1 MGLLLFL
8 VEMYRCPNRS
18 ANRCSAKA
26 ISRKQTDTTILYM
39 LALCDRFETENTDTI
54 DSLKLQR
61 EDLQRKISKMAELA
75 IELDDM
81 TIITE
86 KLRDMKN
93 ALSKLNHDIEE
104 ETKRIKAITTG
115 SLKDI
120 DRTTKEGMIETQLL
134 IKGVLKEIVIDAA
147 KRRCKVTFHNGK
159 VIDLPITENPSEDVT
174 EAIQSLSEVTERG
187 LIDVDVVA
195 I

>member
-1 MGLLLFL
+1 
-8 VEMYRCPNRS
+8 
-18 ANRCSAKA
+18 
-26 ISRKQTDTTILYM
+26 YM

>member
-1 MGLLLFL
+1 
-8 VEMYRCPNRS
+8 
-18 ANRCSAKA
+18 
-26 ISRKQTDTTILYM
+26 M

-93 ALSKLNHDIEE
+93 
-104 ETKRIKAITTG
+104 
-115 SLKDI
+115 
-120 DRTTKEGMIETQLL
+120 
-134 IKGVLKEIVIDAA
+134 
-147 KRRCKVTFHNGK
+147 
-159 VIDLPITENPSEDVT
+159 
-174 EAIQSLSEVTERG
+174 
-187 LIDVDVVA
+187 VDWPPESPDNQYHLFK
-195 I
+195 

>member
-1 MGLLLFL
+1 
-8 VEMYRCPNRS
+8 
-18 ANRCSAKA
+18 
-26 ISRKQTDTTILYM
+26 
-39 LALCDRFETENTDTI
+39 TDTI

-120 DRTTKEGMIETQLL
+120 DRTTKEGMVETQLL

-147 KRRCKVTFHNGK
+147 KRR
-159 VIDLPITENPSEDVT
+159 
-174 EAIQSLSEVTERG
+174 
-187 LIDVDVVA
+187 
-195 I
+195 